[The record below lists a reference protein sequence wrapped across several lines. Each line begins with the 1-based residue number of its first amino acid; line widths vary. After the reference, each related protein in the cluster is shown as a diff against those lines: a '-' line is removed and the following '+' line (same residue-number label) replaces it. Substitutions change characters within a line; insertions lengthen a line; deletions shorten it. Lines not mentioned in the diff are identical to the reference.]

1 MTMWIKMTLVIFFI
15 NAILVACFPE
25 YLLGGSQFFQ
35 KDNNGNYGVNS
46 ELSDSITKTIAP
58 EEGLPKS
65 SFGITDGWSLLLDF
79 FTFLANMLF
88 GSFFIILYF
97 EGIWQLLVGFPITLC
112 YILAIFGWWFKC

>member
-1 MTMWIKMTLVIFFI
+1 MTLWIKMTLVIFFI

-25 YLLGGSQFFQ
+25 YLLGGTQFFN
-35 KDNNGNYGVNS
+35 KDSNGNYAVNS
-46 ELSDSITKTIAP
+46 ELSDSVTKTIAP

-97 EGIWQLLVGFPITLC
+97 EGIFQLLVGFPITLA
-112 YILAIFGWWFKC
+112 YILAIFGWWFK